1 MALNQ
6 ERLAGPVAIANTAS
20 STTLPAEGSY
30 TYQVPSATTTI
41 VKQILLSNITSDVRS
56 ITIWLKPSATAY
68 ASMGNGNILYHDI
81 SLSPNSTT
89 ALNLSLVMDASDRI
103 YARASASSS
112 VNITMTGIE
121 EV

>member
-20 STTLPAEGSY
+20 ATTLPAEGSY

-41 VKQILLSNITSDVRS
+41 VKQILLSNASTEPRS
-56 ITIWLKPSATAY
+56 VTIWLKPSATAY
-68 ASMGNGNILYHDI
+68 ASMGNGNILYYDNLI
-81 SLSPNSTT
+81 SPQSTT
-89 ALNLSLVMDASDRI
+89 ALNLSLVMDASDRL
-103 YARASASSS
+103 YARASASST
-112 VNITMTGIE
+112 VNITISGIE